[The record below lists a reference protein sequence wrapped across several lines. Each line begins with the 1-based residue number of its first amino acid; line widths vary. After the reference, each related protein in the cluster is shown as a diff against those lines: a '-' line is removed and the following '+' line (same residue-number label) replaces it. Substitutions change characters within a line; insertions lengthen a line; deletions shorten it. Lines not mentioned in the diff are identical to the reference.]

1 MNTKSENQEKSLEQT
16 FEDLIEKYKKE
27 NNSNDFLLFDLA
39 HANENAH
46 TKVLLW
52 LLSYKENGKYIF
64 LPSFLK
70 LLNISYET
78 CENYN
83 ASDQK
88 TAIGNKG
95 TGFIDLYI
103 EGEENKIIIE
113 NKIYGAADTERQLA
127 RYVATAQGIGN
138 KKDEEKQ
145 EDDFDQ
151 WYDDIRNGKYKEIDK
166 NIYVIYLTADGTK
179 YPDDRRKD
187 KTKFS
192 LPDKLGELLNDRF
205 IPINYTDHI
214 LPWLELEYDNNK
226 NWNKTIKSGL
236 IQYIEY
242 LKFFLSAGKKSN
254 VVEQYVDTYKDFVSF
269 MRNLKYLY
277 NKYGKKTDNKGT
289 VIPLFKEMMSASESK
304 FFSNL
309 GGDWHIH
316 VLLNSIILYKNSWA
330 TLDKTR
336 KYTIP
341 TLHLVANNS
350 KYLEGGEKGELK
362 WFLEVDHLEIK
373 DENERK
379 KEVGKCKY
387 SNHYK
392 TFRFDLKNKIELQS
406 SIPPKDE
413 NVIPFDNSNAV
424 IQAIDNA
431 IKEYIDPN
439 FSKNITPNELLGE
452 LYDILIN
459 KCNEDTK

>member
-1 MNTKSENQEKSLEQT
+1 M
-16 FEDLIEKYKKE
+16 IEKYKKE

-127 RYVATAQGIGN
+127 RYVATVQGIAQSIEVD
-138 KKDEEKQ
+138 DEQEKSF
-145 EDDFDQ
+145 ED
-151 WYDDIRNGKYKEIDK
+151 WYDKLCDDNNSDINIDEK
-166 NIYVIYLTADGTK
+166 IYVIYLTADGTK

-187 KTKFS
+187 KKNFS
-192 LPDKLGELLNDRF
+192 FPNKLGELLNDRF

-254 VVEQYVDTYKDFVSF
+254 VVEQYVDTYKDFVPF

-304 FFSNL
+304 FFTNLSN
-309 GGDWHIH
+309 DWHVH
-316 VLLNSIILYKNSWA
+316 VLLNSIILYNESWA
-330 TLDKTR
+330 KIDGR
-336 KYTIP
+336 KYTIL
-341 TLHLVANNS
+341 TLHLVASNSNYLNNN
-350 KYLEGGEKGELK
+350 GECDKLK
-362 WFLEVDHLEIK
+362 WRLEVDHLNVDGNKI
-373 DENERK
+373 NTK
-379 KEVGKCKY
+379 KSKCDY
-387 SNHYK
+387 SNHDK
-392 TFRFDLKNKIELQS
+392 TFWFKLDGLKLKDFVAFEDNNIIGMIDEAIEEYTSDSSKNK
-406 SIPPKDE
+406 
-413 NVIPFDNSNAV
+413 
-424 IQAIDNA
+424 
-431 IKEYIDPN
+431 
-439 FSKNITPNELLGE
+439 TPNLLLDKVYYKLDKLVYGRTG
-452 LYDILIN
+452 
-459 KCNEDTK
+459 DTKRDRRTSS

>member
-1 MNTKSENQEKSLEQT
+1 MQEEIFDEK
-16 FEDLIEKYKKE
+16 FKKLIEEYKKE

-39 HANENAH
+39 NANENAH

-70 LLNISYET
+70 LLNISYKT

-83 ASDQK
+83 ATDQK
-88 TAIGNKG
+88 IAIGNKG

-103 EGEENKIIIE
+103 EGEGNKIIIE

-127 RYVATAQGIGN
+127 RYVATAQGIVQSIEV
-138 KKDEEKQ
+138 DDKQ
-145 EDDFDQ
+145 EESFNSWYGKLIDDKNS
-151 WYDDIRNGKYKEIDK
+151 DITIDK
-166 NIYVIYLTADGTK
+166 KIYVIYLTADGTK

-187 KTKFS
+187 KNSFS
-192 LPDKLGELLNDRF
+192 FPNKLGELLNDRF

-214 LPWLELEYDNNK
+214 LPWLKHEYDNNK

-254 VVEQYVDTYKDFVSF
+254 VVKQYVDTYEVFVPF

-304 FFSNL
+304 FFTNLSN
-309 GGDWHIH
+309 DWHVH
-316 VLLNSIILYKNSWA
+316 VLLNSIILYKESWA
-330 TLDKTR
+330 KLDGR

-341 TLHLVANNS
+341 TLHLVASNSNYLNNN
-350 KYLEGGEKGELK
+350 GECDKLK
-362 WFLEVDHLEIK
+362 WRLEVDHLNVDGNKI
-373 DENERK
+373 NTK
-379 KEVGKCKY
+379 KSKCDY
-387 SNHYK
+387 SNHDK
-392 TFRFDLKNKIELQS
+392 TFWFKLDGLKLKDFEAFEDNNIIGMIDKAIGEYSNS
-406 SIPPKDE
+406 SDE
-413 NVIPFDNSNAV
+413 
-424 IQAIDNA
+424 
-431 IKEYIDPN
+431 K
-439 FSKNITPNELLGE
+439 TPNLLLNKVYKELKE
-452 LYDILIN
+452 LI
-459 KCNEDTK
+459 